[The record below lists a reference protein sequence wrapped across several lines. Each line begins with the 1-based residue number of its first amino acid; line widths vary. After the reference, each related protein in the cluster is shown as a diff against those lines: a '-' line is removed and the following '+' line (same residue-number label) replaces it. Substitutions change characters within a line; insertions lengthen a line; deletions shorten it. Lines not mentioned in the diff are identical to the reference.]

1 MADEAGYGSRTDA
14 ELVVA
19 SVRRT
24 AGAFESLVE
33 RYQGLVKLVAYR
45 HSGSEADA
53 EDAAQEAF
61 VRAYFSLPT
70 LNEPA
75 SFKSWLLR
83 IASNVARDIARRRGR
98 RPAVSLEEEA
108 ASAESVDRAASS
120 STAPEEL
127 AQRELRMRIVDAIES
142 LPEDYREVAVLRYL
156 EDLPYSEMANRLG
169 LREDALRK
177 RIHRANG
184 MLREKLR
191 RYMREEP

>member
-1 MADEAGYGSRTDA
+1 MAGEEALGSKGDA
-14 ELVVA
+14 EVVLA
-19 SVRRT
+19 SIRRT
-24 AGAFESLVE
+24 RGAFEALVE
-33 RYQGLVKLVAYR
+33 RYQGLVKLVAFR
-45 HSGSEADA
+45 HSGSEADS

-61 VRAYFSLPT
+61 VRAYFSLPS
-70 LNEPA
+70 LRDPS

-108 ASAESVDRAASS
+108 AGEGMERSGATA
-120 STAPEEL
+120 TAPEEL
-127 AQRELRMRIVDAIES
+127 TQRELRMRIVSAIES
-142 LPEDYREVAVLRYL
+142 LPEEYRQVAVLRYL
-156 EDLPYSEMANRLG
+156 EDLSYKEMAGRLG
-169 LREDALRK
+169 LREDTLRK